1 MVQLDYETAL
11 SYNPDL
17 VLCVGM
23 SETGEGHRELMEAD
37 FANNPE
43 YWNSIPAIANGDVL
57 YLPVRFAADVF
68 GCKVDDIFH
77 DARLR
82 GVSDDG
88 AKAGIKRD
96 CKAGLLA
103 DLTQGGFAFG
113 LITLHMAFRK
123 RPMTAVYM
131 ADEQNFTSVFGLPR
145 NDRAAGNFFFQKMT
159 SLQFAA
165 ENRRR

>member
-1 MVQLDYETAL
+1 MKVCTLFLLCFAIFSVLPQHIFIVFKRNVRRSFFYRYPA
-11 SYNPDL
+11 DL
-17 VLCVGM
+17 G
-23 SETGEGHRELMEAD
+23 D
-37 FANNPE
+37 F
-43 YWNSIPAIANGDVL
+43 L

-82 GVSDDG
+82 GVSDDS

-96 CKAGLLA
+96 CKAGFLA

-131 ADEQNFTSVFGLPR
+131 ADEQYFTSVFGLPR
-145 NDRAAGNFFFQKMT
+145 NDRAARPERWDP
-159 SLQFAA
+159 AWHI
-165 ENRRR
+165 

>member
-1 MVQLDYETAL
+1 MKVCTLFLLCFAIF
-11 SYNPDL
+11 S
-17 VLCVGM
+17 VLPQHIFIVFKRNVRC
-23 SETGEGHRELMEAD
+23 SFFCRYPAELGD
-37 FANNPE
+37 F
-43 YWNSIPAIANGDVL
+43 L

-77 DARLR
+77 DVRLR
-82 GVSDDG
+82 GVGDDS

-103 DLTQGGFAFG
+103 DLAQGGLAFG

-123 RPMTAVYM
+123 CPMTAVYM

-145 NDRAAGNFFFQKMT
+145 NDRAAGNFSFQKMT

>member
-1 MVQLDYETAL
+1 MKVCTLFLLCFAIFSVLPQHIFIVFKRNVCRSFFCRYPAELGDFLD
-11 SYNPDL
+11 
-17 VLCVGM
+17 
-23 SETGEGHRELMEAD
+23 
-37 FANNPE
+37 
-43 YWNSIPAIANGDVL
+43 
-57 YLPVRFAADVF
+57 LPVRFAADVF

-96 CKAGLLA
+96 CKAGFLA
-103 DLTQGGFAFG
+103 DLAQGGFAFG

>member
-1 MVQLDYETAL
+1 MKVCTLFLFCFAIF
-11 SYNPDL
+11 S
-17 VLCVGM
+17 VLPQHIFIVFKRDVRRSFFC
-23 SETGEGHRELMEAD
+23 RYPAELGD
-37 FANNPE
+37 F
-43 YWNSIPAIANGDVL
+43 L

-77 DARLR
+77 DVRLR
-82 GVSDDG
+82 GVSDDS
-88 AKAGIKRD
+88 AKVGIKRD
-96 CKAGLLA
+96 REAGLLA
-103 DLTQGGFAFG
+103 DLAQGGLAFG
-113 LITLHMAFRK
+113 LIALHMAFRK

-131 ADEQNFTSVFGLPR
+131 ADEQNFASVFGLPR